1 MAESGFSRF
10 IPPNLRQPLNELGA
24 LAYQLGDNVFGLE
37 DEYDTMGE
45 LLKQSLR
52 EDPIGTA
59 GSIASGV
66 VDSAKAAYDDPMGTL
81 SALGDEFATA
91 YEMLSTPMAMDAS
104 REEVGQRL
112 EAASLLSSVIP
123 GYGAVG
129 AGTKVLGGA
138 AANVVDAARRTP
150 DDAFNVE
157 MNRLLDEEADAAM
170 LPVPAQLAP
179 DPRTAD
185 LERLRQLDN
194 EGIFNPDSFG
204 LSLRRDLGEFDDL
217 LSEDDLRNNFRGL
230 LSDDIDGMMS
240 PAAMRSQG
248 VPEEEI
254 VRILARFEALGTR
267 FPDIVEEIAG
277 TTDTFAQVPFVFD
290 EPEFNP
296 NAFDPEEPIDYGDTM
311 PEDFFPGAF
320 ENFDLL
326 PDPVQLHPFDERVL
340 RNPIPLPGTLP
351 ASRFPDANPYN
362 TDQGFAYSPLTW
374 PSNEGI
380 AGLYSRAARA
390 AGGLKQPAYGDI
402 NQLRRELEA
411 RGAPPKELDTQM
423 GYLSRLFEESPTG
436 TVSAADV
443 QGMLSNAPGIDVV
456 RTSTYAPIGPPG
468 GQNYTST
475 VYSHPAA
482 DFGPPEAFDHFV
494 IDLASGENTMPP
506 LFHTRAAQ
514 YQIAPDGGPAT
525 THHVLEIQSDWAQYR
540 QLVPSTPEKRAQL
553 AKEIRELRDFVSF
566 GESTPEEMKHLQTLE
581 DIFQSNMFRD
591 DFDEQ
596 YPAPLI
602 KNENDWV
609 DAGVRQNLLD
619 AVNSGSD
626 WITFGNG
633 SQATEHVGMPEAA
646 AKRFYDQ
653 QVPLSVERVLRK
665 LSREAGVEF
674 PELQQV
680 PFVDGQTVRGLRIT
694 PELREALIQKG
705 LPSFR
710 DGGMVSDQ
718 TSRVGRPLYENPDG
732 SYYSEVTVTFP
743 FEGKWLT
750 FPSVDESGNIL
761 SEDEVFDYVKKN
773 GPVDPITGETFPF
786 FETLED
792 AESFA
797 RDRSKGLINFRD
809 GGSVTASEYLLPS
822 RHY

>member
-45 LLKQSLR
+45 LLRQSLR

-157 MNRLLDEEADAAM
+157 MNRLLDEEADAVMPAV
-170 LPVPAQLAP
+170 LPEPASGATAWARLQQLRAE
-179 DPRTAD
+179 DNLGDIDEFFA
-185 LERLRQLDN
+185 LMSRQDV
-194 EGIFNPDSFG
+194 
-204 LSLRRDLGEFDDL
+204 GEFDDIMPEE
-217 LSEDDLRNNFRGL
+217 SLRNNLRDL
-230 LSDDIDGMMS
+230 LTQSIDGMMS
-240 PAAMRSQG
+240 PEALWSQG
-248 VPEEEI
+248 VPENDI
-254 VRILARFEALGTR
+254 PLMIARLENLETR

-311 PEDFFPGAF
+311 PEDFFTGAF
-320 ENFDLL
+320 EDFDPL
-326 PDPVQLHPFDERVL
+326 PDPVQLHPLEDERIL
-340 RNPIPLPGTLP
+340 RINPAPLPDTLP
-351 ASRFPDANPYN
+351 VSRFPDANPYN
-362 TDQGFAYSPLTW
+362 KDQGSAYSPLTW
-374 PSNEGI
+374 PSSEGI

-402 NQLRRELEA
+402 NQLRGELEA

-436 TVSAADV
+436 TVSAEDV
-443 QGMLSNAPGIDVV
+443 QGMLSNAPGIEIL
-456 RTSTYAPIGPPG
+456 RTRQFAPIGPRG

-553 AKEIRELRDFVSF
+553 AKEIRELRSDMAL
-566 GESTPEEMKHLQTLE
+566 GYEATPEEVSRLE
-581 DIFQSNMFRD
+581 KLEGILQSNMFRD

-710 DGGMVSDQ
+710 DGG
-718 TSRVGRPLYENPDG
+718 
-732 SYYSEVTVTFP
+732 
-743 FEGKWLT
+743 
-750 FPSVDESGNIL
+750 
-761 SEDEVFDYVKKN
+761 
-773 GPVDPITGETFPF
+773 
-786 FETLED
+786 
-792 AESFA
+792 
-797 RDRSKGLINFRD
+797 
-809 GGSVTASEYLLPS
+809 SVTASEYLLPS

>member
-10 IPPNLRQPLNELGA
+10 IPPNLRQPLAEAGA
-24 LAYQLGDNVFGLE
+24 LGYQLLDNVVGFE
-37 DEYDTMGE
+37 DEYDTTGE
-45 LLKQSLR
+45 LLGRSLR
-52 EDPIGTA
+52 EDPVGTA

-66 VDSAKAAYDDPMGTL
+66 VDSVKAAYEDPFGTL
-81 SALGDEFATA
+81 SALGDEFVGA
-91 YEMLSTPMAMDAS
+91 YEMLSAPMNLSAG
-104 REEVGQRL
+104 REEVGKRL

-123 GYGAVG
+123 VAGVAG
-129 AGTKVLGGA
+129 AGTKALGGTA
-138 AANVVDAARRTP
+138 ADVVDTARRAP
-150 DDAFNVE
+150 DDIFNVE
-157 MNRLLDEEADAAM
+157 INRLLDEEE
-170 LPVPAQLAP
+170 VIP
-179 DPRTAD
+179 DPVAPT
-185 LERLRQLDN
+185 
-194 EGIFNPDSFG
+194 P
-204 LSLRRDLGEFDDL
+204 
-217 LSEDDLRNNFRGL
+217 
-230 LSDDIDGMMS
+230 
-240 PAAMRSQG
+240 
-248 VPEEEI
+248 
-254 VRILARFEALGTR
+254 
-267 FPDIVEEIAG
+267 FPFVDFVQE
-277 TTDTFAQVPFVFD
+277 PFVFD

-311 PEDFFPGAF
+311 PEDFFTGAF
-320 ENFDLL
+320 EDFDPL

-374 PSNEGI
+374 PSNEGV

-390 AGGLKQPAYGDI
+390 AGGLKQPAYGNI
-402 NQLRRELEA
+402 NQLRGELEA

-423 GYLSRLFEESPTG
+423 GYLNRLFEESPTG
-436 TVSAADV
+436 TVSAEDV
-443 QGMLSNAPGIDVV
+443 QGMLSNAPGIEIL
-456 RTSTYAPIGPPG
+456 RTGEFAPIGPRG

-475 VYSHPAA
+475 VYTHPAA
-482 DFGPPEAFDHFV
+482 DFGPQQASEHF
-494 IDLASGENTMPP
+494 IIGEDTPP

-525 THHVLEIQSDWAQYR
+525 THHVLEIQSDWAQFR
-540 QLVPSTPEKRAQL
+540 QTLPDTAEKRA
-553 AKEIRELRDFVSF
+553 
-566 GESTPEEMKHLQTLE
+566 EMQAEVDRL
-581 DIFQSNMFRD
+581 SNMPEDAETFQRMERLKRALEAGFLRPE
-591 DFDEQ
+591 FDGMM
-596 YPAPLI
+596 PAPLI

-633 SQATEHVGMPEAA
+633 SQAVEHVGMPKAA
-646 AKRFYDQ
+646 AERFYDR

-665 LSREAGVEF
+665 LSREARTEF
-674 PELQQV
+674 PELQDV
-680 PFVDGQTVRGLRIT
+680 EFVDGQPVKGLRIT
-694 PELREALIQKG
+694 PELREALIQNG

-809 GGSVTASEYLLPS
+809 GGMVTASEYLLAG
-822 RHY
+822 RQY

>member
-10 IPPNLRQPLNELGA
+10 IPPNLRQPLAEAGA
-24 LAYQLGDNVFGLE
+24 LGYQLLDNVVGFDDG
-37 DEYDTMGE
+37 YDSMGE
-45 LLKQSLR
+45 LLGRSLR
-52 EDPIGTA
+52 EDPVGTA

-66 VDSAKAAYDDPMGTL
+66 VDSVKAAYEDPFGTL
-81 SALGDEFATA
+81 SALGDEFVGA
-91 YEMLSTPMAMDAS
+91 YEMLSAPMNLSAG
-104 REEVGQRL
+104 REEVGKRL

-123 GYGAVG
+123 VAGVAG

-157 MNRLLDEEADAAM
+157 INRLLDEEADAVMPAV
-170 LPVPAQLAP
+170 LPEPASGATAWARLQQLRAE
-179 DPRTAD
+179 DNLGDRDEFFD
-185 LERLRQLDN
+185 LMRRQDV
-194 EGIFNPDSFG
+194 
-204 LSLRRDLGEFDDL
+204 GEFDDIMPEE
-217 LSEDDLRNNFRGL
+217 SLRNNLRDL
-230 LSDDIDGMMS
+230 LNESIDGMMS
-240 PAAMRSQG
+240 PEALWSQG
-248 VPEEEI
+248 VPENDI
-254 VRILARFEALGTR
+254 PLMIARLENLETR

-277 TTDTFAQVPFVFD
+277 TTDTFVQEPFVFD

-296 NAFDPEEPIDYGDTM
+296 NAFDPEEPIDYGPDTM
-311 PEDFFPGAF
+311 PEDFFTGAF

-423 GYLSRLFEESPTG
+423 GYLNRLFEESPTG
-436 TVSAADV
+436 TVSAEDV
-443 QGMLSNAPGIDVV
+443 QGMLSNAPGIEIL
-456 RTSTYAPIGPPG
+456 RTSAFAPIGPRG

-475 VYSHPAA
+475 VYTHPAA
-482 DFGPPEAFDHFV
+482 DFGPQQASEHFTLGG
-494 IDLASGENTMPP
+494 DTPP

-525 THHVLEIQSDWAQYR
+525 THHVLEIQSDWAQFR
-540 QLVPSTPEKRAQL
+540 QTLPDTAEKRAEMQAEVDRL
-553 AKEIRELRDFVSF
+553 SNIADAETFQRRERLKSALESGFLRS
-566 GESTPEEMKHLQTLE
+566 E
-581 DIFQSNMFRD
+581 
-591 DFDEQ
+591 FDGMM
-596 YPAPLI
+596 PAPLI

-633 SQATEHVGMPEAA
+633 SQAVEHVGMPEAA

-665 LSREAGVEF
+665 LSREARTEF
-674 PELQQV
+674 PELQDV
-680 PFVDGQTVRGLRIT
+680 EFVDGQPVKGLRIT
-694 PELREALIQKG
+694 PELREALIQNG

-710 DGGMVSDQ
+710 DGGMV
-718 TSRVGRPLYENPDG
+718 
-732 SYYSEVTVTFP
+732 
-743 FEGKWLT
+743 
-750 FPSVDESGNIL
+750 
-761 SEDEVFDYVKKN
+761 
-773 GPVDPITGETFPF
+773 
-786 FETLED
+786 
-792 AESFA
+792 
-797 RDRSKGLINFRD
+797 
-809 GGSVTASEYLLPS
+809 TASEYLLAG
-822 RHY
+822 RQY

>member
-10 IPPNLRQPLNELGA
+10 IPPNLRQPLAEAGA
-24 LAYQLGDNVFGLE
+24 LGYQLLDNVVGFDDG
-37 DEYDTMGE
+37 YDSMGE
-45 LLKQSLR
+45 LLGRSLR
-52 EDPIGTA
+52 EDPVGTA

-66 VDSAKAAYDDPMGTL
+66 VDSVKAAYEDPFGTL
-81 SALGDEFATA
+81 SALGDEFVGA
-91 YEMLSTPMAMDAS
+91 YEMLSAPMNLSAG
-104 REEVGQRL
+104 REEVGKRL

-129 AGTKVLGGA
+129 AGTKMIGGA

-157 MNRLLDEEADAAM
+157 INRLLDEEADAVMPAV
-170 LPVPAQLAP
+170 LPEPASGATAWARLQQLRAE
-179 DPRTAD
+179 DNLGDRDEFFD
-185 LERLRQLDN
+185 LMRRQDV
-194 EGIFNPDSFG
+194 
-204 LSLRRDLGEFDDL
+204 GEFDDIMPEE
-217 LSEDDLRNNFRGL
+217 SLRNNLRDL
-230 LSDDIDGMMS
+230 LNESIDGMMS
-240 PAAMRSQG
+240 PEALWSQG
-248 VPEEEI
+248 VPENDI
-254 VRILARFEALGTR
+254 PLMIARLENLETR

-277 TTDTFAQVPFVFD
+277 TTDTFVQEPFVFD

-320 ENFDLL
+320 ENFVLL
-326 PDPVQLHPFDERVL
+326 PDPVQLHPLEDERIL
-340 RNPIPLPGTLP
+340 RINPVPLPDTLP
-351 ASRFPDANPYN
+351 VSRFPDANPYN
-362 TDQGFAYSPLTW
+362 KDQGSAYSPLTW
-374 PSNEGI
+374 PSSEGI

-402 NQLRRELEA
+402 NQLRGELEA

-423 GYLSRLFEESPTG
+423 GYLNRLFEESPTG
-436 TVSAADV
+436 TVSAEDV
-443 QGMLSNAPGIDVV
+443 QGMLSNAPGIEIL
-456 RTSTYAPIGPPG
+456 RTRQFAPIGPRG

-710 DGGMVSDQ
+710 DGG
-718 TSRVGRPLYENPDG
+718 
-732 SYYSEVTVTFP
+732 
-743 FEGKWLT
+743 
-750 FPSVDESGNIL
+750 
-761 SEDEVFDYVKKN
+761 
-773 GPVDPITGETFPF
+773 
-786 FETLED
+786 
-792 AESFA
+792 
-797 RDRSKGLINFRD
+797 
-809 GGSVTASEYLLPS
+809 SVTASEYLLPS

>member
-10 IPPNLRQPLNELGA
+10 IPPNLRQPLAEAGA
-24 LAYQLGDNVFGLE
+24 LGYQLLDNVVGFDDG
-37 DEYDTMGE
+37 YDSMGE
-45 LLKQSLR
+45 LLGRSLR
-52 EDPIGTA
+52 EDPVGTA

-66 VDSAKAAYDDPMGTL
+66 VDSVKAAYEDPFGTL
-81 SALGDEFATA
+81 SALGDEFVGA
-91 YEMLSTPMAMDAS
+91 YEMLSAPMNLSAG
-104 REEVGQRL
+104 REEVGKRL

-157 MNRLLDEEADAAM
+157 MNRLLDEEADAVMPAV
-170 LPVPAQLAP
+170 LPEPASGATAWARLQQLRAE
-179 DPRTAD
+179 DNLGDIDEFFA
-185 LERLRQLDN
+185 LMSRQDV
-194 EGIFNPDSFG
+194 
-204 LSLRRDLGEFDDL
+204 GEFDDIMPEE
-217 LSEDDLRNNFRGL
+217 SLRNNLRDL
-230 LSDDIDGMMS
+230 LTQSIDGMMS
-240 PAAMRSQG
+240 PEALRSQG
-248 VPEEEI
+248 VPENDI
-254 VRILARFEALGTR
+254 PLMIARLENLETR

-311 PEDFFPGAF
+311 PEDFFTGAF
-320 ENFDLL
+320 EDFDPL
-326 PDPVQLHPFDERVL
+326 PDPVQLHPLEDERIL
-340 RNPIPLPGTLP
+340 RINPAPLPDTLP
-351 ASRFPDANPYN
+351 VSRFPDANPYN
-362 TDQGFAYSPLTW
+362 KDQGSAYSPLTW

-402 NQLRRELEA
+402 NQLRGELEA

-423 GYLSRLFEESPTG
+423 GYLNRLFEESPTG
-436 TVSAADV
+436 TVSAEDV
-443 QGMLSNAPGIDVV
+443 QGMLSNAPGIEIL
-456 RTSTYAPIGPPG
+456 RTRQFAPIGPRG

-475 VYSHPAA
+475 VYTHPAA
-482 DFGPPEAFDHFV
+482 DFGPQQASEHF
-494 IDLASGENTMPP
+494 IIGEDTPP

-525 THHVLEIQSDWAQYR
+525 THHVLEIQSDWAQFR
-540 QLVPSTPEKRAQL
+540 QTLPDTAEKRAEMQAEVDRL
-553 AKEIRELRDFVSF
+553 SNIADAETFQRRERLKRALESGFLRS
-566 GESTPEEMKHLQTLE
+566 E
-581 DIFQSNMFRD
+581 
-591 DFDEQ
+591 FDGMM
-596 YPAPLI
+596 PAPLI

-633 SQATEHVGMPEAA
+633 SQAVEHVGMPEAA

-674 PELQQV
+674 PELQDV
-680 PFVDGQTVRGLRIT
+680 EFVDGQPVKGLRIT
-694 PELREALIQKG
+694 PELREALIQNG

-710 DGGMVSDQ
+710 DGGMV
-718 TSRVGRPLYENPDG
+718 
-732 SYYSEVTVTFP
+732 
-743 FEGKWLT
+743 
-750 FPSVDESGNIL
+750 
-761 SEDEVFDYVKKN
+761 
-773 GPVDPITGETFPF
+773 
-786 FETLED
+786 
-792 AESFA
+792 
-797 RDRSKGLINFRD
+797 
-809 GGSVTASEYLLPS
+809 TASEYLLAG
-822 RHY
+822 RQY